1 MGKKKS
7 KKKLFIVLGII
18 LVCIIVI
25 FAFFSSQGSKAIAV
39 QISKVEKRTIT
50 QTVSAIGK
58 IRPETEVKIS
68 SETSGEIVFLSV
80 KEGDTVLAGQMLI
93 RIKPDIIESQLQ
105 QVLAAAEATKQDI
118 DARKSE
124 LARTKAEMQR
134 MNELYQKK
142 FASQEEYD
150 RTVAAYNQAEAG
162 YKASLSRY
170 DQALASYRQVK
181 SSVERTIIYSPINGI
196 VTKLSVE
203 KGEKVVGVAQMTGT
217 ELMTVSD
224 LNLMNAEVEVDEN
237 DIIMIHIGDTTR
249 VEIDALPDMIY
260 KGVVVEIGH
269 SALLNQLGTQDQVTN
284 FKVKIRVVDK
294 EPKLRPG
301 MSCNVEIET
310 ETRLGVLAVPL
321 QAVTVRDTVF
331 GMRAMEEKQDDMKVN
346 KEEEKESKEK
356 KKKPQT
362 VVFVRKGDACKMVPV
377 KTGISD
383 DGYIEITDGL
393 KEKQEIISGNFL
405 AVSKLLSDGTKIS
418 VDTMRKKKK
427 DLKKN

>member
-18 LVCIIVI
+18 LICIIVI
-25 FAFFSSQGSKAIAV
+25 FAFFSSQGTKAISV
-39 QISKVEKRTIT
+39 QVSKVQKRTIT

-58 IRPETEVKIS
+58 IQPETEVKIS
-68 SETSGEIVFLSV
+68 SETSGEIIFLSV
-80 KEGDTVLAGQMLI
+80 KEGDTVKAGQMLI

-124 LARTKAEMQR
+124 LARTKAELQR
-134 MNELYQKK
+134 MKELYDKK

-150 RTVAAYNQAEAG
+150 KLVSAYSQADAA
-162 YKASLSRY
+162 YKASMSRY
-170 DQALASYRQVK
+170 DQAMASYRQVK
-181 SSVERTIIYSPINGI
+181 SSAERTIIYSPINGVI
-196 VTKLSVE
+196 TKLAVE
-203 KGEKVVGVAQMTGT
+203 QGEKVVGVAQMTGT

-224 LNLMNAEVEVDEN
+224 LNVMNAEVEVDEN
-237 DIIMIHIGDTTR
+237 DITMIHIGDTTR
-249 VEIDALPDMIY
+249 IEIDALPEMVY

-284 FKVKIRVVDK
+284 FKVKIRLLDK
-294 EPKLRPG
+294 EARLRPG

-310 ETRLGVLAVPL
+310 ETRHNILSVPL
-321 QAVTVRDTVF
+321 QAVTVRDTVL
-331 GMRAMEEKQDDMKVN
+331 GMRAMENKQDDMKVN
-346 KEEEKESKEK
+346 KEEEKENRDK

-362 VVFVRKGDACKMVPV
+362 VVFVKKGDISKMMPV

-383 DGYIEITDGL
+383 DGYIEIIEGL
-393 KEKQEIISGNFL
+393 KENQEIISGNFL
-405 AVSKLLSDGTKIS
+405 AVSKQLSDGTKIR
-418 VDTMRKKKK
+418 VDTLLKKKK
-427 DLKKN
+427 KASSK

>member
-1 MGKKKS
+1 
-7 KKKLFIVLGII
+7 
-18 LVCIIVI
+18 
-25 FAFFSSQGSKAIAV
+25 
-39 QISKVEKRTIT
+39 
-50 QTVSAIGK
+50 
-58 IRPETEVKIS
+58 
-68 SETSGEIVFLSV
+68 
-80 KEGDTVLAGQMLI
+80 
-93 RIKPDIIESQLQ
+93 
-105 QVLAAAEATKQDI
+105 
-118 DARKSE
+118 
-124 LARTKAEMQR
+124 
-134 MNELYQKK
+134 
-142 FASQEEYD
+142 
-150 RTVAAYNQAEAG
+150 
-162 YKASLSRY
+162 
-170 DQALASYRQVK
+170 
-181 SSVERTIIYSPINGI
+181 
-196 VTKLSVE
+196 
-203 KGEKVVGVAQMTGT
+203 
-217 ELMTVSD
+217 
-224 LNLMNAEVEVDEN
+224 
-237 DIIMIHIGDTTR
+237 MIHIGDTTR

>member
-181 SSVERTIIYSPINGI
+181 
-196 VTKLSVE
+196 
-203 KGEKVVGVAQMTGT
+203 
-217 ELMTVSD
+217 
-224 LNLMNAEVEVDEN
+224 
-237 DIIMIHIGDTTR
+237 
-249 VEIDALPDMIY
+249 
-260 KGVVVEIGH
+260 
-269 SALLNQLGTQDQVTN
+269 
-284 FKVKIRVVDK
+284 
-294 EPKLRPG
+294 
-301 MSCNVEIET
+301 
-310 ETRLGVLAVPL
+310 
-321 QAVTVRDTVF
+321 
-331 GMRAMEEKQDDMKVN
+331 
-346 KEEEKESKEK
+346 
-356 KKKPQT
+356 
-362 VVFVRKGDACKMVPV
+362 
-377 KTGISD
+377 
-383 DGYIEITDGL
+383 
-393 KEKQEIISGNFL
+393 
-405 AVSKLLSDGTKIS
+405 AVSKELSYTHRLMVLLQSFL
-418 VDTMRKKKK
+418 
-427 DLKKN
+427 LKKVRRLWVLPR

>member
-18 LVCIIVI
+18 LICVIVI
-25 FAFFSSQGSKAIAV
+25 FVFFSSQGQKAIAV
-39 QISKVEKRTIT
+39 QVSKVERRTIT

-58 IRPETEVKIS
+58 IQPETEVKIS
-68 SETSGEIVFLSV
+68 SETSGEIIFLSV
-80 KEGDTVLAGQMLI
+80 KEGDTVKAGQMLI

-134 MNELYQKK
+134 MKELYDKK
-142 FASQEEYD
+142 FASQEEFD
-150 RTVAAYNQAEAG
+150 KLIAAYNQADAA

-170 DQALASYRQVK
+170 DQAMASYRQVK
-181 SSVERTIIYSPINGI
+181 SSAERTIIYSPINGI

-203 KGEKVVGVAQMTGT
+203 QGEKVVGVAQMTGT

-237 DIIMIHIGDTTR
+237 DITMIHIGDTSR
-249 VEIDALPDMIY
+249 IEIDALPDMLY

-284 FKVKIRVVDK
+284 FKVKIRLLDK
-294 EPKLRPG
+294 EARLRPG

-310 ETRLGVLAVPL
+310 ETKQNILAVPL
-321 QAVTVRDTVF
+321 QSVTVRDTVL
-331 GMRAMEEKQDDMKVN
+331 GMRAMENKQDDMKVN

-362 VVFVRKGDACKMVPV
+362 VIFIKNGNVSKMVAV

-393 KEKQEIISGNFL
+393 KESQEIISGNFL
-405 AVSKLLSDGTKIS
+405 AVSKLLSNGTKIR
-418 VDTMRKKKK
+418 VDTLQKKKK
-427 DLKKN
+427 TKK

>member
-25 FAFFSSQGSKAIAV
+25 FAFFSSQGPKAIAV

-50 QTVSAIGK
+50 QSVSAIGK
-58 IRPETEVKIS
+58 IQPETEVKIS

-80 KEGDTVLAGQMLI
+80 KEGDTVKAGQMLI

-105 QVLAAAEATKQDI
+105 QVLAAAEATRQDI

-124 LARTKAEMQR
+124 LVRTKAEMQR
-134 MNELYQKK
+134 MKELYDKK
-142 FASQEEYD
+142 FASQEEFD
-150 RTVAAYNQAEAG
+150 RTTAAYNQAEAA

-170 DQALASYRQVK
+170 DQAMASYRQVK
-181 SSVERTIIYSPINGI
+181 SSAERTIIYSPIDGI

-237 DIIMIHIGDTTR
+237 DIIMIQIGDSTR
-249 VEIDALPDMIY
+249 VEIDALPDIIY

-269 SALLNQLGTQDQVTN
+269 SALQNLLGTQDQVTN
-284 FKVKIRVVDK
+284 FKVKIRIVDK

-310 ETRLGVLAVPL
+310 ETRRDVLAVPL
-321 QAVTVRDTVF
+321 QSVTVRDTVF
-331 GMRAMEEKQDDMKVN
+331 GMRAMEEKQDEMKVN
-346 KEEEKESKEK
+346 KDEEKESKDK

-362 VVFVRKGDACKMVPV
+362 VVFIRNGDVCKMVPV

-405 AVSKLLSDGTKIS
+405 AVSKQLSNGTKIR
-418 VDTMRKKKK
+418 VDTLLKKKK
-427 DLKKN
+427 AKGK